1 MADETGMA
9 ALPGTGAPEL
19 VPPLLAEAPPEIED
33 LSKKKGPAVDAADEA
48 GGSETFDVDTEL
60 QDRFGNLNLC
70 GEEET
75 DLDFSAEI
83 DDLMEEVRWIALF
96 RVHTSKAF
104 SHAAM
109 FKQMRN
115 AWSTAQDVTFKT
127 KGENLFL
134 AQFHCLGDWNRVMD
148 GGPWLFRNAALVMVE
163 YDGFTNVDDYKL
175 DKIPVWTRIQGIPEG
190 LMKKKELA
198 EKVARKVGDP
208 PITVIVNEGII
219 NSSKY
224 LRARVHVVLSRPL
237 VRLVPIT
244 LKERKVYPVQYEK
257 LPDFCNFCGMIG
269 HIVTECGDGVHP
281 KDQCQWGEWLKV
293 AFEPSFP
300 SGGGRGGGNR
310 GGFGNRGRGRGV
322 VPGTPNFSETTD
334 MDWGT
339 AATNPRGQGMRKRPM
354 VYAGMMNNRVE
365 PSTNSAAPGR
375 VAHQVNLLE
384 YGKDNAGG
392 GNQVDVPSTQKVQP
406 PKRTKRVVDGVEI
419 DENMGSATS
428 GLEDRRE
435 Q

>member
-1 MADETGMA
+1 MADGTGMSA
-9 ALPGTGAPEL
+9 PPGTGVSDL
-19 VPPLLAEAPPEIED
+19 VPPPLAEAPPEID
-33 LSKKKGPAVDAADEA
+33 SLRKKKGPAVEATEEA
-48 GGSETFDVDTEL
+48 GGSEAIDEDTEL
-60 QDRFGNLNLC
+60 EDRFGSLNLC

-83 DDLMEEVRWIALF
+83 DGLIEEVRWIALF

-127 KGENLFL
+127 KGEKLFL
-134 AQFHCLGDWNRVMD
+134 AQFHCLGDWDRVMD

-208 PITVIVNEGII
+208 PITVIVNEGVI
-219 NSSKY
+219 NASKY
-224 LRARVHVVLSRPL
+224 LRARVHVVLSKPL

-244 LKERKVYPVQYEK
+244 LKERKVYPIQYEK

-281 KDQCQWGEWLKV
+281 KDQCQWGEWLKI

-310 GGFGNRGRGRGV
+310 GGFGSRGRGRGFA
-322 VPGTPNFSETTD
+322 PGTPNVSESTD
-334 MDWGT
+334 MDWGIVT
-339 AATNPRGQGMRKRPM
+339 TGPRGQGMRKRPM
-354 VYAGMMNNRVE
+354 GYAGTMNNRVE
-365 PSTNSAAPGR
+365 PSIIPLAPRR
-375 VAHQVNLLE
+375 VAQQVNLLE
-384 YGKDNAGG
+384 YGKDNSEV
-392 GNQVDVPSTQKVQP
+392 GNQVDVPSP
-406 PKRTKRVVDGVEI
+406 
-419 DENMGSATS
+419 
-428 GLEDRRE
+428 
-435 Q
+435 

>member
-48 GGSETFDVDTEL
+48 GGSETFDADTEL

-83 DDLMEEVRWIALF
+83 DDLMEE
-96 RVHTSKAF
+96 
-104 SHAAM
+104 
-109 FKQMRN
+109 MRN

-127 KGENLFL
+127 K
-134 AQFHCLGDWNRVMD
+134 
-148 GGPWLFRNAALVMVE
+148 
-163 YDGFTNVDDYKL
+163 DDYKL
-175 DKIPVWTRIQGIPEG
+175 DKILVWTRIQGIPEG

-339 AATNPRGQGMRKRPM
+339 AATDPRGQGMRKRPM

-384 YGKDNAGG
+384 YGKDNAGV
-392 GNQVDVPSTQKVQP
+392 GNQVDVPSPQKVQP